1 MKSIFRNSLA
11 VIIGWLLGS
20 VVNMSL
26 IQLGYSVYP
35 IEGLDP
41 NDMEALAE
49 ALPNLGYEYFIF
61 PFLAHALG
69 TLVGAFIATKIAA
82 THKKIIA
89 ITIGAVFMIGG
100 ILVAI
105 MVGGPVWFTVLDLL
119 LAYIPMALIG
129 YKLGIKK

>member
-1 MKSIFRNSLA
+1 MKSILRNSLA

-26 IQLGYSVYP
+26 IELGYSVYP

-49 ALPNLGYEYFIF
+49 ALPNLGYEHFIF

-69 TLVGAFIATKIAA
+69 TLVGALTATKIAA

-100 ILVAI
+100 ILVSI
-105 MVGGPVWFTVLDLL
+105 MIGGPVWFTILDLL

-129 YKLGIKK
+129 YKLGVK